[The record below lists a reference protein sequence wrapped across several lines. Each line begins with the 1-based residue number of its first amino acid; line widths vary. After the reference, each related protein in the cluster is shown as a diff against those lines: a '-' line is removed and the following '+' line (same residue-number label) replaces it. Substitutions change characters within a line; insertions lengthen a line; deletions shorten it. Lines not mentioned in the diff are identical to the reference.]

1 MSTITGEAAKE
12 GRCASVVDESSADV
26 QTRFQ
31 AGSETD
37 GHPSLLSVVAQD
49 RVRRLVSIILPVYN
63 EAGILRV
70 NVAQILAYLRNLE
83 DRYSFEILIINDGS
97 KDGSGQIAEALAEEH
112 DIVRVLHHAC
122 NFGLG
127 QALKCGFAASR
138 GDYVIVLDVDLSY
151 EPAHIGLLLD
161 RITSTRARLV
171 LASPYMEGGQVTN
184 VPTFRRIF
192 SVWGNRFLRTF
203 ARGNVSTLT
212 CMVRAYDGLFLRSL
226 VLRSTGMDLMPEVI
240 YKTMILRGRI
250 EEVPAH
256 LDWSKQV
263 AAGVRRASSM
273 RILGHILSTVL
284 SGFFFRPFMFL
295 VLPGL
300 ALLGVSAYVNFWMFI
315 HLFEAYLAQP
325 VGARHMSAAYAAAFA
340 ANPHTFIVSLLS
352 LLLAILVIGLGVLAL
367 QSQKYFEELFYVS
380 TEIRKSLLSASAG
393 ASVTGHGR
401 R

>member
-1 MSTITGEAAKE
+1 M
-12 GRCASVVDESSADV
+12 VDESSADV

-70 NVAQILAYLRNLE
+70 NVAQVLAYLTNLE
-83 DRYSFEILIINDGS
+83 DRYSFEILIVNDGS